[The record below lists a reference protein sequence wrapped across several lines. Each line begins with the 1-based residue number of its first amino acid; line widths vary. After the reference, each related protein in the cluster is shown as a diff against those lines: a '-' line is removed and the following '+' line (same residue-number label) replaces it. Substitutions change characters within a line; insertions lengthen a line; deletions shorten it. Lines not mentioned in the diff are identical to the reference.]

1 MVAVRFAAT
10 PSHNEG
16 EPEALRQLR
25 STALQ
30 LAEAKGF
37 AGPKGSGG
45 FDQVT
50 VEEITAHSGMS
61 RRTFFRYFPA
71 KEDVLFSDL
80 IGYLATIEGM
90 LRFSAQSPLAAAV
103 SWRSRWWRPGCSPD
117 HNFAFRRKALV
128 DQSTVLA
135 DRQALW
141 FVEYDKALAAYLARY
156 HEPALATITAA
167 SLVAALRYAVDAW
180 LADPDTGDPVS
191 GLRRLRPAAAAPL
204 GSGAPANGADGGDT
218 ARTEVVIVSSPLRA
232 SRDRRADHQGRE
244 R

>member
-103 SWRSRWWRPGCSPD
+103 SALEVVASGLLAD

-232 SRDRRADHQGRE
+232 AE
-244 R
+244 IAELITKAANA